1 MSEPLWRPTSAAS
14 NRTSVRAVMREV
26 EAVTDLPMI
35 SMADFHDFSVE
46 HPGDFWDLVWGE
58 CGIVGDRGDGPAVV
72 PPPPAQ
78 DLRAT
83 RFFPAATLNYAENLL
98 AGGDLP
104 GAQDTALVFRREDG
118 VRRVW
123 SWAELRTATA
133 SIRTALIAAG
143 VGPGDTVAAWMPNTP
158 ETVITMLATSSLGAV
173 FTSTSP
179 DFGPSGVLDRFG
191 QVSPKVLVAA
201 DGYVYAGK
209 AHDRRS
215 SLAEIVAGLP
225 SLREVWLVREI
236 EAHGHVD
243 APVTIRDFHDLLASG
258 EKSEADY
265 AQMPF
270 DAPGFILYSSG
281 TTGVP
286 KCLVHRSAG
295 LLLKHA
301 GEHRWHL
308 DVRPG
313 DRVFWF
319 TTCGWMMW
327 NWLVSALAAGATV
340 VLYDGSPFHPE
351 PEHLWR
357 LAEEEQLTLMG
368 VSAKYLDACHK
379 QGLQPGNDRDLSSL
393 RTIGSTGSP
402 LSPESF
408 EYVYREVKPDLHLAS
423 ISGGTD
429 ICGCFALGDPTAP
442 VWPGE
447 LQTPAL
453 GADVDVVDSDGSS
466 LRGQAGV
473 TGELICRNALPSMP
487 LRFVGDPD
495 SARYTAAY
503 FERFPGIWAHGD
515 FALWTEHEGI
525 MILGRSDATLNA
537 GGVRIGTSEIYR
549 QVEAF
554 DEVLECIAI
563 GQQHDDDT
571 RVVLFLRL
579 APDHDLDDI
588 LRARIV
594 KRLRQQCSPRHVPAR
609 MVAVSDLPRTRSG
622 KLAELAVADVV
633 HGRAVRNTEALAN
646 PESLRLFTDL
656 EELKT

>member
-1 MSEPLWRPTSAAS
+1 MTSGTSSGGSAAWW
-14 NRTSVRAVMREV
+14 
-26 EAVTDLPMI
+26 VTAEM
-35 SMADFHDFSVE
+35 
-46 HPGDFWDLVWGE
+46 
-58 CGIVGDRGDGPAVV
+58 GPAVV
-72 PPPPAQ
+72 PPPPAL

-83 RFFPAATLNYAENLL
+83 KFFPAATLNYAQNLL

-118 VRRVW
+118 IRRVW
-123 SWAELRTATA
+123 SWAELRRATA
-133 SIRTALIAAG
+133 SVAGALARAG

-158 ETVITMLATSSLGAV
+158 ETVITMLAASSLGAV

-179 DFGPSGVLDRFG
+179 DFGPAGVLDRFG
-191 QVSPKVLVAA
+191 QVSPTVLVAA

-209 AHDRRS
+209 QHDRRAA
-215 SLAEIVAGLP
+215 LAQIVAELP
-225 SLREVWLVREI
+225 SLREVWLVHELDPS
-236 EAHGHVD
+236 AQVCL
-243 APVTIRDFHDLLASG
+243 PVETRAFRDLLDDAR
-258 EKSEADY
+258 ATPDFV
-265 AQMPF
+265 QMPF
-270 DAPGFILYSSG
+270 DAPGFVLYSSG
-281 TTGVP
+281 TTGAP
-286 KCLVHRSAG
+286 KCLIHRSAG

-301 GEHRWHL
+301 SEHRWHL

-327 NWLVSALAAGATV
+327 NWLISALAAGATV
-340 VLYDGSPFHPE
+340 VLYDGSPFHPD

-357 LAEEEQLTLMG
+357 IAEEEQFTLMG

-379 QGLQPGNDRDLSSL
+379 QGLEPGKDRDLSSL
-393 RTIGSTGSP
+393 RTLGSTGSP

-408 EYVYREVKPDLHLAS
+408 AYVYREIKPDLHLAS

-453 GADVDVVDSDGSS
+453 GADVDILDDDGMS

-473 TGELICRNALPSMP
+473 TGELVCRNALPSMP
-487 LRFVGDPD
+487 LGFIDDPD
-495 SARYTAAY
+495 DARYTAAY
-503 FERFPGIWAHGD
+503 FERFPGVWAHGD
-515 FALWTEHEGI
+515 FATWTEHDGI

-537 GGVRIGTSEIYR
+537 GGVRIGTAEIYR

-554 DEVLECIAI
+554 DEVEECIAI

-579 APDHDLDDI
+579 VQGHELDDL

-594 KRLRQQCSPRHVPAR
+594 RRLRQQCSPRHVPAR
-609 MVAVSDLPRTRSG
+609 MIAVADLPRTRSG
-622 KLAELAVADVV
+622 KLAELAVSDVV
-633 HGRAVRNTEALAN
+633 HGRTVRNTEALAN
-646 PESLRLFTDL
+646 PESLRLFIDL